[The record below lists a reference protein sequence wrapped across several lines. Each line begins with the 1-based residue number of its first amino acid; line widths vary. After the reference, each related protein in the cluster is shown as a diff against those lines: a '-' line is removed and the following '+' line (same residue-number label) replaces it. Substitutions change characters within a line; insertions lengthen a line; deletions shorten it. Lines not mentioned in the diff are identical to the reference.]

1 MLNRFEQLFWNLG
14 KKIENIIIMVV
25 VLFIFKVLFNI
36 ENSIVYLIINE
47 ILVLITFGIITVYFA
62 DLLKYK
68 ITSPI
73 SVIINTGIF
82 NAIIFFFGSLST
94 KMPESPV
101 ILHADK
107 GVFFEFITTVITLV
121 VLFALAY
128 IFAVLRSLFSLWQ
141 KKDNSAMFNIM
152 IYFFA
157 ASSIAGTL
165 YHQTNN
171 FDYVKNAFLVVTII
185 LIMINSIRVAWIA
198 FLTKKQKLSVLAL
211 SIIMLVI
218 FIINAT
224 LSFDSNAAE
233 ELELF
238 SPALL
243 TFVQL
248 VMIYGAVYFGFVF
261 FTTLFHLPTAEAF
274 DRKSQELSSM
284 MDLNSLM
291 TQVFDFKEL
300 AETVTTITNKV
311 CNSDSS
317 WLLTTNENK
326 LVLNASAN
334 ISIEEANI
342 ITKLL
347 LENGL
352 QKPNEFIIFEEDDL
366 SKYSENYINFRS
378 IAVAPLRVQG
388 KINGYLVA
396 ARKEG
401 LSFDDDDKK
410 AINSFGDYA
419 AIALE
424 NAKLFK
430 ESLEKE
436 RMEKELDLAREVQY
450 KLLPIKTPK
459 FNNIEIVATFIP
471 AFEVGGDYYDFFRID
486 ENLMGFI
493 VADVSGKG
501 ISSAFIMAEIKGVFQ
516 SLSGL
521 LVKPYDILCKANEI
535 LCRSLDKKS
544 FITATYGII
553 ETNSGKIN
561 IVRAGHTPILYC
573 DKHKIDVLTPKGIGL
588 GLDSGEKFRKN
599 LKELE
604 FYLKNDDILV
614 LFSDGITESK
624 NENLEDFG
632 MNRLTDVIRENC
644 DKQIDIIANKIMSE
658 VSMFS
663 QDYRQHDDIT
673 LVIFKWNFNNKSSE
687 IN

>member
-1 MLNRFEQLFWNLG
+1 MNKVEQLFWDLG

-36 ENSIVYLIINE
+36 ENSIVYLIVNE
-47 ILVLITFGIITVYFA
+47 IIVLLTFGIITVYFT

-82 NAIIFFFGSLST
+82 NAIIFFFGSLAT
-94 KMPESPV
+94 KMPDSPLE
-101 ILHADK
+101 LHANK
-107 GVFFEFITTVITLV
+107 GIFYEFITTVITLV
-121 VLFALAY
+121 VIFAVAY

-141 KKDNSAMFNIM
+141 KKDNSVMFNIM
-152 IYFFA
+152 IYFIM
-157 ASSIAGTL
+157 ASAFSATL
-165 YHQTNN
+165 YHYTSNY
-171 FDYVKNAFLVVTII
+171 DYIKNAFLVVSII
-185 LIMINSIRVAWIA
+185 LVMINSIRVAWIA
-198 FLTKKQKLSVLAL
+198 FLTKKQKLSILAL
-211 SIIMLVI
+211 SVIMLII

-233 ELELF
+233 ELQLF

-243 TFVQL
+243 TCVQL
-248 VMIYGAVYFGFVF
+248 IMIYGGIYFGFVF

-300 AETVTTITNKV
+300 AETITTITNKV

-317 WLLTTNENK
+317 WLLTINDK
-326 LVLNASAN
+326 KPVLNASAN

-347 LENGL
+347 LGSENEH
-352 QKPNEFIIFEEDDL
+352 PTEFIIFEEDDL
-366 SKYSENYINFRS
+366 SKYSVNYINFRS
-378 IAVAPLRVQG
+378 IAIAPLGVQG

-396 ARKEG
+396 GRKEG
-401 LSFDDDDKK
+401 LSFDEDDKK
-410 AINSFGDYA
+410 AITSFGDYA
-419 AIALE
+419 AISLE

-471 AFEVGGDYYDFFRID
+471 AFEVGGDYYDFFKIK

-521 LVKPYDILCKANEI
+521 LIKPYDILCKANEI
-535 LCRSLDKKS
+535 LCSSLDKKS

-553 ETNSGKIN
+553 ELDTGKIT
-561 IVRAGHTPILYC
+561 VARAGHTPILYC
-573 DKHKIDVLTPKGIGL
+573 NKQKIDVLTPKGIGL
-588 GLDSGEKFRKN
+588 GLDCGEKFRKN

-624 NENLEDFG
+624 NDTLEDFG
-632 MNRLTDVIRENC
+632 MNRLTDVIRANC
-644 DKQIDIIANKIMSE
+644 DKQIEVIANKIMSE

>member
-1 MLNRFEQLFWNLG
+1 MNKVEQLFWNFG
-14 KKIENIIIMVV
+14 KKIENIIIAVV
-25 VLFIFKVLFNI
+25 MLFIFKILFNI
-36 ENSIVYLIINE
+36 EQSVIYLIINE
-47 ILVLITFGIITVYFA
+47 ILVLFTLGIISVYFI

-68 ITSPI
+68 ITNPI
-73 SVIINTGIF
+73 TVIINTGIF
-82 NAIIFFFGSLST
+82 NAIVFFFGSLAT
-94 KMPESPV
+94 KMPETPLE
-101 ILHADK
+101 LHADK
-107 GVFFEFITTVITLV
+107 SIFYEFLTTVITLV
-121 VLFALAY
+121 IIFALAY
-128 IFAVLRSLFSLWQ
+128 IFAVLRNLFSLWQ
-141 KKDNSAMFNIM
+141 KKDNSAMFKIM
-152 IYFFA
+152 VYFFI
-157 ASSIAGTL
+157 ASSLSGSL
-165 YHQTNN
+165 YYRFNDY
-171 FDYVKNAFLVVTII
+171 DYVKNAFQVVTII

-198 FLTKKQKLSVLAL
+198 FLTKKQKLSILAL
-211 SIIMLVI
+211 SVIMLTI

-224 LSFDSNAAE
+224 LSFDSNAAK

-238 SPALL
+238 SPGLL
-243 TFVQL
+243 TFFQL
-248 VMIYGAVYFGFVF
+248 IMIYGAVYYGFVF

-274 DRKSQELSSM
+274 DRKSQELSSL

-300 AETVTTITNKV
+300 AETVTSITNKV
-311 CNSDSS
+311 CNSDAS
-317 WLLTTNENK
+317 WLLTINDNK
-326 LVLNASAN
+326 LVLNAGAN
-334 ISIEEANI
+334 ISIDEANI

-352 QKPNEFIIFEEDDL
+352 QRPSEFIIFEEEDL
-366 SKYSENYINFRS
+366 SKYSENYVNFKS
-378 IAVAPLRVQG
+378 IAIAPLRVQG

-396 ARKEG
+396 GRKEG

-450 KLLPIKTPK
+450 KLLPIKTPE
-459 FNNIEIVATFIP
+459 FNNIQIVSTFIP
-471 AFEVGGDYYDFFRID
+471 AFEVGGDYYDFFKID

-521 LVKPYDILCKANEI
+521 LIKPYDILCKANEI
-535 LCRSLDKKS
+535 LSRSLDKKS
-544 FITATYGII
+544 FITATYGLID
-553 ETNSGKIN
+553 TNTGKIN
-561 IVRAGHTPILYC
+561 LVRAGHTPILYC
-573 DKHKIDVLTPKGIGL
+573 DKKKIDVLTPKGIGL

-624 NENLEDFG
+624 NQNLEDFG
-632 MNRLTDVIRENC
+632 IERLTEVIRENC

-663 QDYRQHDDIT
+663 QEYKQHDDIT
-673 LVIFKWNFNNKSSE
+673 LVIFKWNFKNKSSE

>member
-1 MLNRFEQLFWNLG
+1 MNKVEQLFWDLG
-14 KKIENIIIMVV
+14 KKIENIIILVV

-36 ENSIVYLIINE
+36 ENSVIYLVINE
-47 ILVLITFGIITVYFA
+47 ILVLVTFGIITIYFI
-62 DLLKYK
+62 DLLKYR

-94 KMPESPV
+94 KLPDQTGLM
-101 ILHADK
+101 HADK
-107 GVFFEFITTVITLV
+107 GIFLNFVTTVITLV
-121 VLFALAY
+121 VMFALAY
-128 IFAVLRSLFSLWQ
+128 IFATLRSLFSLWQ
-141 KKDNSAMFNIM
+141 KKDNSAMFNITV
-152 IYFFA
+152 YFLI
-157 ASSIAGTL
+157 ASAISGSL
-165 YHQTNN
+165 YSYSSN

-185 LIMINSIRVAWIA
+185 LVMINSIRVAWIA
-198 FLTKKQKLSVLAL
+198 FLTKKQKLSILAL
-211 SIIMLVI
+211 SVIMLVV

-224 LSFDSNAAE
+224 LSFDSNAADE
-233 ELELF
+233 IKMF

-243 TFVQL
+243 TFIQL
-248 VMIYGAVYFGFVF
+248 IMIYGGVYFGFVF

-300 AETVTTITNKV
+300 AETITTITNKV

-317 WLLTTNENK
+317 WLLTINENK
-326 LVLNASAN
+326 LVLNAGAN

-347 LENGL
+347 LDNGKE
-352 QKPNEFIIFEEDDL
+352 QPAEFIIFEEDDL

-401 LSFDDDDKK
+401 LSFDEDDKK
-410 AINSFGDYA
+410 AITSFGDYA

-450 KLLPIKTPK
+450 KLLPIKTPNFK
-459 FNNIEIVATFIP
+459 NIEIVATFIP
-471 AFEVGGDYYDFFRID
+471 AFEVGGDYYDFFKIND
-486 ENLMGFI
+486 DLMGFI

-521 LVKPYDILCKANEI
+521 LIKPYDILCKANEI
-535 LCRSLDKKS
+535 LHGSLDKKS
-544 FITATYGII
+544 FITATYGTV
-553 ETNSGKIN
+553 ELNTGKIN
-561 IVRAGHTPILYC
+561 MVRAGHTPILYC
-573 DKHKIDVLTPKGIGL
+573 DKLKIDVLTPKGIGL
-588 GLDSGEKFRKN
+588 GLDYGEKFRKN

-624 NENLEDFG
+624 NDLLEDFG
-632 MNRLTDVIRENC
+632 MNRLTDVIRANC
-644 DKQIDIIANKIMSE
+644 DKQIDMIANKIMSE

-687 IN
+687 NN